1 MKLAAALM
9 RRAELQTQINELQ
22 VRLNNNA
29 RVQEGEKPAEAPTDL
44 LAALDAAVAELETL
58 VTQINLTNAH
68 TVSEGKT
75 VTELISHRD
84 ALMQKMRIMRGFL
97 DEASNLA
104 PRYSKTEIE
113 IRIES
118 SVNVR
123 KLQKE
128 LDALGKEIRLT
139 EERLQ
144 ELNWTVELCTGEN

>member
-44 LAALDAAVAELETL
+44 LAALDAAIAELDTL
-58 VTQINLTNAH
+58 VTQINLTNAQ

-75 VTELISHRD
+75 ITELISHRD

-104 PRYSKTEIE
+104 PRYSKTEI
-113 IRIES
+113 RIES
-118 SVNVR
+118 TVNVR
-123 KLQKE
+123 KLQKD

-144 ELNWTVELCTGEN
+144 ELNWTVELCTGES

>member
-22 VRLNNNA
+22 TRLNNNA
-29 RVQEGEKPAEAPTDL
+29 RVQEGEKPAESPTDL
-44 LAALDAAVAELETL
+44 LASLDAAIAELDML
-58 VTQINLTNAH
+58 VTQINLTNAQ

-75 VTELISHRD
+75 ITELISHRD

-97 DEASNLA
+97 DEASNLS
-104 PRYSKTEIE
+104 PRYSKTEI
-113 IRIES
+113 RIES
-118 SVNVR
+118 TVNVR
-123 KLQKE
+123 KLQKD

-144 ELNWTVELCTGEN
+144 ELNWTVELCTGES